1 MDLLFIIDENK
12 SHYVY
17 IKDFDRLMFHKTN
30 KKPKNKKTKNKK
42 KTFAKVVY
50 SVLVVK
56 MY

>member
-1 MDLLFIIDENK
+1 MDLLLIINENK

-17 IKDFDRLMFHKTN
+17 IKDFDRFIFTKQ
-30 KKPKNKKTKNKK
+30 KIKIKN
-42 KTFAKVVY
+42 TFARVVY